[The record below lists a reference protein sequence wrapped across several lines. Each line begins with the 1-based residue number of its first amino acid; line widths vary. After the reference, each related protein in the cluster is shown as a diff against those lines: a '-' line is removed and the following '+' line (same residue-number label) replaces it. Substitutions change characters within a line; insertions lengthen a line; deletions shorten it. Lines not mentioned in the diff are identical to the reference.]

1 MTPGSK
7 KLQLKDLCQLLPYGT
22 LVAVNFNDGS
32 YAESLVLNTTLLG
45 LFINEGLHTIKPYL
59 RPMSDMTEDE
69 CKELYYISKNSTV
82 EWFNIPFAPYYHEV
96 ADYNQIDWLN
106 SHHLDYL
113 GLIPKGLAL
122 VAPKG
127 MYTPRI

>member
-1 MTPGSK
+1 
-7 KLQLKDLCQLLPYGT
+7 
-22 LVAVNFNDGS
+22 
-32 YAESLVLNTTLLG
+32 
-45 LFINEGLHTIKPYL
+45 
-59 RPMSDMTEDE
+59 MSDMTEDE
-69 CKELYYISKNSTV
+69 CKELFWKNKNNTV
-82 EWFNIPFAPYYHEV
+82 EWFEIPIAPYYYEV

-113 GLIPKGLAL
+113 GLIPRGLAL